1 MGMID
6 TFGAKF
12 TVLLALVAFAYLLVA
27 LAPIL
32 WPAFRA
38 FRRSRRLERPWLFTL
53 TVAALTYGFV
63 YLIAATVAIPIQAYV
78 VFVAPQL
85 QEMGQPYGSWLVAA
99 SSFVGQWWWP
109 LLPLAVLASTIWLT
123 RKLAAKWSGI
133 CSALAA

>member
-1 MGMID
+1 MGIID

-12 TVLLALVAFAYLLVA
+12 TALLALAAFAYLLVA
-27 LAPIL
+27 LAPLL
-32 WPAFRA
+32 WPALRA

-63 YLIAATVAIPIQAYV
+63 YLAAATIAIPIQAYV
-78 VFVAPQL
+78 VFIAPEL
-85 QEMGQPYGSWLVAA
+85 QQAGQPHGSWLVAT
-99 SSFVGQWWWP
+99 SRFVGRWWWP
-109 LLPLAVLASTIWLT
+109 LLPLAVLAATVWLT

>member
-1 MGMID
+1 MIE

-12 TVLLALVAFAYLLVA
+12 TAILALATFAYLLVA
-27 LAPIL
+27 LAPLL

-38 FRRSRRLERPWLFTL
+38 FRRPCRLERPWLFTL

-63 YLIAATVAIPIQAYV
+63 YLIAATVAIPVQAYV
-78 VFVAPQL
+78 VFIAPQL
-85 QEMGQPYGSWLVAA
+85 QEAGKPYGSWLVSA
-99 SSFVGQWWWP
+99 SSFIGQWWWP
-109 LLPLAVLASTIWLT
+109 LLPLAVLAATIWLT

>member
-1 MGMID
+1 MID

-12 TVLLALVAFAYLLVA
+12 TALLALAALAYLLVA
-27 LAPIL
+27 LAPLL

-63 YLIAATVAIPIQAYV
+63 YLIVATVAIPVQAYV
-78 VFVAPQL
+78 VFIAPQL
-85 QEMGQPYGSWLVAA
+85 QEAGQTYGSWLASV
-99 SSFVGQWWWP
+99 SSFIGQWWWTV
-109 LLPLAVLASTIWLT
+109 LPLAVLAATIWLT
-123 RKLAAKWSGI
+123 RKLADKWSGI